1 MYSYKNLSRGWFPM
15 KIGII
20 GSGKIGETTARLFV
34 NAGHQIALSNSKG
47 PQSLESLVASI
58 GPNSAKAMTV
68 QEAIAFG
75 DVVLLA
81 LPWRKREELRS
92 LPSELLKNKIVIDAT
107 NPYSENFEL
116 IDLGNSTSSEEV
128 AKELPTGARIVK
140 AFNTMYYETLRTESR
155 KSKDDR
161 LVLFV
166 AGDDAD
172 AKSVVSKL
180 IEDIGFT
187 PVDTGSLREGGRKQQ
202 PGSPIYNNPMT
213 VEVARKRL
221 SELVG
226 K

>member
-1 MYSYKNLSRGWFPM
+1 M

-20 GSGKIGETTARLFV
+20 GSGNIGETTARLFV
-34 NAGHQIALSNSKG
+34 NAGHKIALSNSKG

-221 SELVG
+221 SELA
-226 K
+226 

>member
-1 MYSYKNLSRGWFPM
+1 M

-20 GSGKIGETTARLFV
+20 GSGNIGETTARLFV

-47 PQSLESLVASI
+47 PQSLESLVTSI

-68 QEAIAFG
+68 QEAVAFG

-155 KSKDDR
+155 RSKDDR

-166 AGDDAD
+166 AGEDVD

-221 SELVG
+221 SEIA
-226 K
+226 

>member
-1 MYSYKNLSRGWFPM
+1 M

-20 GSGKIGETTARLFV
+20 GSGNIGETTARLFV

-75 DVVLLA
+75 DVILLA

-107 NPYSENFEL
+107 NPYSENFEV

-128 AKELPTGARIVK
+128 AKELPGARIVK

-202 PGSPIYNNPMT
+202 PGSKIYNNPMT
-213 VEVARKRL
+213 AEVAHKRL
-221 SELVG
+221 SEIA
-226 K
+226 